1 MRRIILSIVA
11 MLTISLSANAMTYE
25 QARNEALF
33 LTDKMAYEL
42 NLSSEQYEAAYEI
55 NLDYLMGVTSRNDV
69 FGTYWERRNLDMSY
83 ILLEWQWN
91 AFRAAAYFFR
101 PLYWDAGYW
110 HFRIYARYP
119 RRHYLYFGRPAFYA
133 TYRGGHSWRHHGQHG
148 YYHGR
153 TSHFRS
159 NGSRNHGGMRDRW
172 DRGEYRNR
180 PNGIGS
186 STTVTVNR
194 NGRDNN
200 HGNSNFGKRR
210 DDRVN
215 NKNNAIDRHDNQ
227 QNHGSR
233 PSINNG
239 ERNTNGVSGGQR
251 GGFGNNRN
259 SSSTTS
265 RRPSTIN
272 RNQGTS
278 IRPSNSGLNK
288 GRIESLRGNSPR
300 VKLQGQSNGG
310 GNRRGNF
317 GGHR

>member
-91 AFRAAAYFFR
+91 TFRAAAYFFR

-200 HGNSNFGKRR
+200 RGNSNFGKRR

-233 PSINNG
+233 PSMNNG
-239 ERNTNGVSGGQR
+239 ERNTNGVSAGQR

-300 VKLQGQSNGG
+300 VKSQGQSNGG

>member
-11 MLTISLSANAMTYE
+11 MLTISLSAYAMTYE
-25 QARNEALF
+25 QARNEALS

-91 AFRAAAYFFR
+91 TFRAAAYFFR

-200 HGNSNFGKRR
+200 RGNSNFGKRR

-233 PSINNG
+233 PSMNNG
-239 ERNTNGVSGGQR
+239 ERNTNRVSAGQR

-288 GRIESLRGNSPR
+288 GRIESLRGSSPR
-300 VKLQGQSNGG
+300 VKSQGQSNGG

>member
-11 MLTISLSANAMTYE
+11 MLTISLSANAMTYD

-133 TYRGGHSWRHHGQHG
+133 TYRGGHCWRHHGQHG

-153 TSHFRS
+153 TIHFRS

-200 HGNSNFGKRR
+200 RGNSNFGKRR

-239 ERNTNGVSGGQR
+239 ERNTNGVSAGQR

-300 VKLQGQSNGG
+300 VKSQGQSNGG

>member
-200 HGNSNFGKRR
+200 RGNSNFGKRR

-239 ERNTNGVSGGQR
+239 ERNTNGVSAGQR

-300 VKLQGQSNGG
+300 VKSQGQSNGG

>member
-153 TSHFRS
+153 ASHFRS

-200 HGNSNFGKRR
+200 RGNSNFGKRR

-227 QNHGSR
+227 QNHGSK

-239 ERNTNGVSGGQR
+239 ERNTNGVSAGQR

-272 RNQGTS
+272 RDQGTS

-288 GRIESLRGNSPR
+288 GRIESLRGSSPR
-300 VKLQGQSNGG
+300 VKSQGQSNGG
-310 GNRRGNF
+310 NRERGRF

>member
-153 TSHFRS
+153 ASHFRS

-200 HGNSNFGKRR
+200 RGNSNFGKRR

-239 ERNTNGVSGGQR
+239 ERNTNGVSAGQR

-288 GRIESLRGNSPR
+288 GRIESLRGSSPR
-300 VKLQGQSNGG
+300 VKSQGQSNGG

>member
-11 MLTISLSANAMTYE
+11 MLAISLSANAMTYD

-91 AFRAAAYFFR
+91 TFRAAAYFFR

-200 HGNSNFGKRR
+200 RGNSNFGKRR

-239 ERNTNGVSGGQR
+239 ERNTNGVSAGQR

-278 IRPSNSGLNK
+278 IRTSSSGLNK
-288 GRIESLRGNSPR
+288 GRIESLRGSSPR
-300 VKLQGQSNGG
+300 VKSQGQSNGG
-310 GNRRGNF
+310 NRERGRF

>member
-200 HGNSNFGKRR
+200 RGNSNFGKRR

-227 QNHGSR
+227 QNHGSK

-239 ERNTNGVSGGQR
+239 ERNTNGVSAGQR

-278 IRPSNSGLNK
+278 IRPSNNGLNK

-300 VKLQGQSNGG
+300 VKSQGQSNGG

>member
-200 HGNSNFGKRR
+200 RGNSNFGKRR

-239 ERNTNGVSGGQR
+239 ERNTNGVAGGQR

-300 VKLQGQSNGG
+300 VKSQGQSNGG